1 MVIFH
6 SYVKLPEGTLY
17 IEDIGIHL
25 FGLVGGFNPFEKY
38 EFVSWDDDIPN
49 IWKYKSCSKPP
60 TRMGLGFNLSIKLNL
75 VTNWGYH
82 IWHIERETNLI

>member
-38 EFVSWDDDIPN
+38 EFVSWDDEIPN
-49 IWKYKSCSKPP
+49 IWKNQSHVPNHQPVEKMRKSIQ
-60 TRMGLGFNLSIKLNL
+60 N
-75 VTNWGYH
+75 
-82 IWHIERETNLI
+82 